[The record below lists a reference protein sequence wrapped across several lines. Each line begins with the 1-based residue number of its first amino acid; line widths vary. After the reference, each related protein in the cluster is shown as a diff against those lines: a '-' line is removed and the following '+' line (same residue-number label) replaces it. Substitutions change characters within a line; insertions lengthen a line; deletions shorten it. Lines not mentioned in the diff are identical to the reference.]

1 MISILIPLYNG
12 IEFIDESVS
21 SVKNQTYEQWE
32 LIIGVNGHP
41 ENSEIYKMAQTYHDG
56 NKIRILDL
64 YHINGKSNA
73 LNEMLTYCIYD
84 HVAILDVD
92 DIWNPSK
99 LMIQKDY
106 LHYDVVGARCA
117 YFGDKTGSP
126 YIPVGDL
133 MRFNFMSMNPIINSS
148 AIIKKSLCY
157 WNSKVDGVE
166 DYNLWLRLW
175 KNGCKFYNVDKI
187 LILHRLHNTS
197 AFNAYNKNDAMV
209 KDLLNK
215 YI

>member
-1 MISILIPLYNG
+1 
-12 IEFIDESVS
+12 
-21 SVKNQTYEQWE
+21 
-32 LIIGVNGHP
+32 
-41 ENSEIYKMAQTYHDG
+41 
-56 NKIRILDL
+56 
-64 YHINGKSNA
+64 
-73 LNEMLTYCIYD
+73 
-84 HVAILDVD
+84 
-92 DIWNPSK
+92 
-99 LMIQKDY
+99 
-106 LHYDVVGARCA
+106 
-117 YFGDKTGSP
+117 
-126 YIPVGDL
+126 
-133 MRFNFMSMNPIINSS
+133 MNPIINSS